1 MNTTFAARFKLEV
14 LDRVGEITVIA
25 FDAGLLEAAI
35 KQLSRRA
42 DERPA
47 GQILFVAGLLSY
59 EYDFRGF
66 RTLPEDDLSGA
77 AVEITSSTACG
88 VRVELF
94 QTGIIHFSLHQRRTK
109 QF

>member
-25 FDAGLLEAAI
+25 LDAGLLEAAI

-47 GQILFVAGLLSY
+47 GKILFVAGLLSY

-66 RTLPEDDLSGA
+66 RTFSSKLESA
-77 AVEITSSTACG
+77 TSRCTNAGPSSSSDTAD
-88 VRVELF
+88 
-94 QTGIIHFSLHQRRTK
+94 FSSRNTLR
-109 QF
+109 